1 MERPYRSIEEAP
13 GCDAV
18 EALDCIEEEKAPVV
32 EAPKPAPVVAAPVV
46 EDDDIA
52 W

>member
-18 EALDCIEEEKAPVV
+18 EAFLDCIEEEKAPVV
-32 EAPKPAPVVAAPVV
+32 EAPKPAPVD
-46 EDDDIA
+46 EDEDDIA